1 MKRFILIIF
10 VASFALASCTS
21 SKRYLERQQYDM
33 AIMKS
38 VKKLMRNPTKIK
50 EIDILRRAFQM
61 ANQQDNER
69 ITYLKTT
76 GQPDIWDEIFQI
88 YMRMKGRQERVKAL
102 PQSVLSAIGYEYID
116 YTKEIVNAQQ
126 NAAEYYYQKG
136 LSLLK
141 NGDRYSAR
149 QAYDMFMN
157 SKRFFTNYKDVDRQ
171 LIIAQQMGT
180 ANILF
185 EVKNSSGKILPEG
198 FVDEVLKIYLTDLD
212 QLFVKYY
219 TSYDIN
225 ITYHYYARLNITH
238 IDVSPESIK
247 EIYYTESKEVQDGWD
262 YVLDSNGNVMKD
274 SLGNDI
280 KIPHMET
287 ISCNIREI
295 QMHKQAIV
303 SGTLDIF
310 DRFNMLLKSD
320 PITAETFFDYVYAF
334 ADGDKSILKEETK
347 KKLNNPPQAFPP
359 DLMMIMDAAT
369 IVKNISKDVIMRNSY
384 LFK

>member
-1 MKRFILIIF
+1 MKRFILIMF
-10 VASFALASCTS
+10 VASIALASCTS
-21 SKRYLERQQYDM
+21 SKKYLERQQYDM

-38 VKKLMRNPTKIK
+38 VKKLMRKPTKMK
-50 EIDILRRAFQM
+50 EIDVLRRAYQM
-61 ANQQDNER
+61 ANQQDKER
-69 ITYLKTT
+69 IAYLKTT

-88 YMRMKGRQERVKAL
+88 YVIMKSRQDRVKAL
-102 PQSVLSAIGYEYID
+102 PQSVLSSIGYVYID
-116 YTKEIVNAQQ
+116 YTQETVNAQQ

-141 NGDRYSAR
+141 NGDRQSAR

-157 SKRFFTNYKDVDRQ
+157 SKRFFTNYKDVERQ
-171 LIIAQQMGT
+171 LLIAQQMGT

-198 FVDEVLKIYLTDLD
+198 FVDEVLKIYLTDID

-219 TSYDIN
+219 TQYDTAIS
-225 ITYHYYARLNITH
+225 YHYFARLNITQV
-238 IDVSPESIK
+238 DVSPESVK

-262 YVLDSNGNVMKD
+262 YVLDDNGNVMKD

-280 KIPHMET
+280 KVPHMET
-287 ISCNIREI
+287 ITCNIREI

-303 SGTLDIF
+303 GGTLDIF
-310 DRFNMLLKSD
+310 DWSNMLLKSD

-334 ADGDKSILKEETK
+334 ADGDKSILKDEIK
-347 KKLNNPPQAFPP
+347 RKLNNPPQGFPP
-359 DLMMIMDAAT
+359 DLMMVMDAAT
-369 IVKNISKDVIMRNSY
+369 IVKNISKDVITRNSY
-384 LFK
+384 LFQ